1 MRRIELCAES
11 GEHPGMR
18 ELKTALATEFPN
30 ATLREWG
37 CLGNCRECFQRP
49 FALIDDVELVRSD
62 SAEGLLEQIRA
73 LDAGDAPQGGPG
85 IAPGP
90 PADGGRPV

>member
-11 GEHPGMR
+11 DEHPGMP
-18 ELKTALATEFPN
+18 ELKIALAAEFPD
-30 ATLREWG
+30 AAVRVWG

-62 SAEGLLEQIRA
+62 SAAGLLEQIRA
-73 LDAGDAPQGGPG
+73 LRAQEDPSQDGRDA
-85 IAPGP
+85 APGP
-90 PADGGRPV
+90 PADGPSA